1 MKAFYLEPI
10 TADMLAKK
18 LTHELGE
25 QVLRYE
31 RISSLHNKHPYKVK
45 NELYKKY
52 LEHAKQILD
61 DVGGFVR
68 DYLPGF
74 PSYQRTNFDY
84 VRKHQMEL
92 LEEYGLLMKVRAE
105 TASGEKELHVCFDLP
120 SFVSTAKIF
129 LRMKWDYVCI
139 YNHLESRISFVI
151 GSPVNPKTR
160 EQLVDEAMEE
170 FWHLALFPYL
180 VEKLNKR
187 LQGAI
192 VAPSDYEVSKGLLM
206 EGESVSKAFAFA
218 SFREF
223 NKKKVYEALQHQP
236 GEKERVI
243 LEEIEHSG
251 IQRALREFSKS
262 KDL

>member
-1 MKAFYLEPI
+1 MRAFYIEPI
-10 TADMLAKK
+10 TAEILAKK

-25 QVLRYE
+25 QVIHYE
-31 RISSLHNKHPYKVK
+31 RISALHNKHPYKVK

-52 LEHAKQILD
+52 LEHAEQIIN

-84 VRKHQMEL
+84 VRMHQKEL
-92 LEEYGLLMKVRAE
+92 LEEYGLLMRVRAE
-105 TASGEKELHVCFDLP
+105 TASGEKELQLCFDLP
-120 SFVSTAKIF
+120 SFVSTAKMF
-129 LRMKWDYVCI
+129 LRMKWQYVCL

-151 GSPVNPKTR
+151 GSPGNPKTE
-160 EQLVDEAMEE
+160 EQLVSEAMEE

-180 VEKLNKR
+180 LEKLNKH

-192 VAPSDYEVSKGLLM
+192 IAPSDYEVSKGLLM
-206 EGESVSKAFAFA
+206 EGELVSKAFALA
-218 SFREF
+218 SFKEF
-223 NKKKVYEALQHQP
+223 YRKKGYRALQHQS
-236 GEKERVI
+236 GEQERVM
-243 LEEIEHSG
+243 LDKIEHSG
-251 IQRALREFSKS
+251 IRRALREFSKS

>member
-10 TADMLAKK
+10 TPDMLAKK
-18 LTHELGE
+18 LTRELGE

-31 RISSLHNKHPYKVK
+31 RISSLHNKHPYEVK

-74 PSYQRTNFDY
+74 PSCQRINFDY
-84 VRKHQMEL
+84 VRMHQMEL

-129 LRMKWDYVCI
+129 LRMKWQYVYL
-139 YNHLESRISFVI
+139 YNHLDSRISFVI

-160 EQLVDEAMEE
+160 EQLLDEAMEE

-192 VAPSDYEVSKGLLM
+192 VAPSDYEVSKGLLI

-223 NKKKVYEALQHQP
+223 NRKKGYGTPEYQP

-243 LEEIEHSG
+243 LAEIEHSG
-251 IQRALREFSKS
+251 IRRALREFSKS